1 MAKSASAAAP
11 PLKPPG
17 GAQAEPCLEVT
28 RIEIE
33 GRLKKVVINHLGVDG
48 SQVTENAKFID
59 DLGADS
65 LDLCE
70 LTMAFEEEFGLEI
83 PDEAAKKMVTV
94 KDVIEFLTGHQC
106 GRSP

>member
-1 MAKSASAAAP
+1 MATLASAAAP
-11 PLKPPG
+11 PLKSPRD
-17 GAQAEPCLEVT
+17 AQVGPSLEGT

-33 GRLKKVVINHLGVDG
+33 GRLKKVAINHLGVDG
-48 SQVTENAKFID
+48 SKVTENAKFID

-70 LTMAFEEEFGLEI
+70 LTIAFEEEFGLEI
-83 PDEAAKKMVTV
+83 PGEAAEKMVTV
-94 KDVIEFLTGHQC
+94 KDAVEFLTGHRC

>member
-1 MAKSASAAAP
+1 MS
-11 PLKPPG
+11 G
-17 GAQAEPCLEVT
+17 QAGPCLEVT

-33 GRLKKVVINHLGVDG
+33 GRLKKVVIEHLGVDG
-48 SQVTENAKFID
+48 SKVTENARFIN

-94 KDVIEFLTGHQC
+94 KDAVEFLTGHQC
-106 GRSP
+106 GWSP